1 MTSPTTHFNLSTF
14 DSPYNL
20 SVFQNQL
27 TQQQKFQQQQYNQV
41 VEAITSNT
49 FANITPPFLA
59 STSQQQRQQ
68 HAAVSAAAAQFAYVQ
83 QQQQI
88 QQPSYIYNTTAYPS
102 PPLDCNPSPTY
113 PPSTMDRRTSLN
125 TGLVP
130 SIHHQPLSNHGKVV
144 HQLSPSVDGG
154 SSDGTAESWRTSVV
168 MSAAQDNNGTPFPFG
183 SYTTKPKGYDE
194 RTLDPTF
201 FTDHSMK
208 MPSSHN
214 SAAPMGYFGQPP
226 VSYDRN
232 GMPHFAT
239 PQDYPITMAGLANP
253 NGNSR
258 NASQFQNP
266 QRPRPVTPQDMMTTF
281 SSKTVSSTPKRYK
294 CNVCQKRFTRPSSLQ
309 THTYSH
315 TGEKPFKC
323 PVEGCGRHF
332 SVVSNL
338 RRHQKIHTK

>member
-1 MTSPTTHFNLSTF
+1 
-14 DSPYNL
+14 
-20 SVFQNQL
+20 
-27 TQQQKFQQQQYNQV
+27 

-59 STSQQQRQQ
+59 STSQQQRQ
-68 HAAVSAAAAQFAYVQ
+68 HAAVSAATAQFAYVQ

-88 QQPSYIYNTTAYPS
+88 QQPSYSSSA
-102 PPLDCNPSPTY
+102 Y

-130 SIHHQPLSNHGKVV
+130 SIHHQPLSNHKVV

-154 SSDGTAESWRTSVV
+154 SSDGTADSWRTSVV
-168 MSAAQDNNGTPFPFG
+168 MTAAQDNNGNPFPFN
-183 SYTTKPKGYDE
+183 SYKPKGYDE
-194 RTLDPTF
+194 RALDPTF
-201 FTDHSMK
+201 FTDHPMK
-208 MPSSHN
+208 MPSGHN
-214 SAAPMGYFGQPP
+214 TAAPMGYFGQPP

-258 NASQFQNP
+258 NAPQFQNP

-323 PVEGCGRHF
+323 PIEGCGRHF